1 MAENKLEFEID
12 PEVAQGQYSNFVII
26 AHSPSEVILD
36 FASMLPGMPKAKVGH
51 RVILTPEH
59 AKRLLRSLQEN
70 LSNYETKFGTIKV
83 GQGGGFKPMG
93 QA

>member
-26 AHSPSEVILD
+26 AHSPSE
-36 FASMLPGMPKAKVGH
+36 AKVGP
-51 RVILTPEH
+51 RFILTPEH

-70 LSNYETKFGTIKV
+70 LSNYENKFGTIKV

>member
-12 PEVAQGQYSNFVII
+12 PAIAKGNYSNFVII

-36 FASMLPGMPKAKVGH
+36 FASMLPGMPKAMVNS

-59 AKRLLRSLQEN
+59 AKRLLISLQEN
-70 LSNYETKFGTIKV
+70 LRNYENNFGPIPINQGAGFNTK
-83 GQGGGFKPMG
+83 G